1 MWGRKAP
8 GVAVFPPHGALSGCY
23 HSFNAKMK
31 KPWKIAGELQEMEN
45 AKTPFRQST
54 TCLVTRRGQLSE
66 GSVAGDAVQSS
77 VCIKGVAENSV
88 ARVTAERVRGGQC
101 LEAYHDFNTRAT
113 PPQGPPRVEKGVS
126 SQNSKERG
134 MHHAP
139 PRSIIDFRKSTAREE
154 EKTMFFKVPLRRP
167 LTV

>member
-1 MWGRKAP
+1 M
-8 GVAVFPPHGALSGCY
+8 
-23 HSFNAKMK
+23 
-31 KPWKIAGELQEMEN
+31 
-45 AKTPFRQST
+45 
-54 TCLVTRRGQLSE
+54 TRRGQLSE

-77 VCIKGVAENSV
+77 VRRKGMAENSV
-88 ARVTAERVRGGQC
+88 ARATAERVRGGQC

-126 SQNSKERG
+126 SQIGKERR

-139 PRSIIDFRKSTAREE
+139 PRSIFDFRKRTAREE
-154 EKTMFFKVPLRRP
+154 EKTRLFKVTLRRL

>member
-1 MWGRKAP
+1 
-8 GVAVFPPHGALSGCY
+8 
-23 HSFNAKMK
+23 
-31 KPWKIAGELQEMEN
+31 MEN
-45 AKTPFRQST
+45 AKNPFRQST

-77 VCIKGVAENSV
+77 VCRKGVAENGG
-88 ARVTAERVRGGQC
+88 ARATAERVRGGQC

-113 PPQGPPRVEKGVS
+113 PPQSPPRVGKGVA
-126 SQNSKERG
+126 SQISNERG

-139 PRSIIDFRKSTAREE
+139 PRNIRDFRESTAREQ
-154 EKTMFFKVPLRRP
+154 EKKKFFKVPLKNL